1 MFYKEINPKEENVD
15 NSKEFNLLF
24 NALDEYVLVVDEE
37 GTILNANKSAL
48 LRLGYTS
55 EEIYGMS
62 LSYLCLSKSID
73 EIREII
79 KNTLEGRISKCK
91 IQFCTKLRVQISIEA
106 CVFIGKWNEKIA
118 IYAICKEVSEASE
131 INVPLKI
138 VNYN

>member
-15 NSKEFNLLF
+15 NSKEFNSLF
-24 NALDEYVLVVDEE
+24 NALDEYVLVVDEK

-62 LSYLCLSKSID
+62 LSHLYLSKSID

-79 KNTLEGRISKCK
+79 KNMLEGRISKFK
-91 IQFCTKLRVQISIEA
+91 MQLCTKSRIQIAIEA

-118 IYAICKEVSEASE
+118 IYAICKEFSEASE

-138 VNYN
+138 ANYN